1 MTIRNLLLS
10 VLISLTLLATLGVV
24 LASTFLPGTAIAA
37 WHGGGTSHT
46 AFGSGGANELGEH
59 CNRLDPVG
67 VQLLEAYLIVAL
79 DLSDEQ
85 RTALAPSI
93 TVIDEWR
100 SGIQQRCEGLN
111 ITDAPGA
118 LREMSSVMTITQT
131 SMTALVP
138 AFDAFYASLT
148 PDQQT
153 LLNEQIN
160 HRHGG

>member
-10 VLISLTLLATLGVV
+10 VLISLAFLAALGAVV
-24 LASTFLPGTAIAA
+24 GSTFFPGTAIAA
-37 WHGGGTSHT
+37 WHGGSAGHT
-46 AFGSGGANELGEH
+46 AFGGGANDLGAH
-59 CNRLDPVG
+59 CDRLDPVA

-100 SGIQQRCEGLN
+100 SGMQQRCEGLN
-111 ITDAPGA
+111 IADAPGA
-118 LREMSSVMTITQT
+118 LREISGIMTITQT
-131 SMTALVP
+131 SMAALVP
-138 AFDAFYASLT
+138 AFDAFYVSLT
-148 PDQQT
+148 PAQQT